1 MTSGAVTSDDVE
13 REIRRLSGWRADQ
26 VSIDRLMV
34 LVNQL
39 AGQAGQDGGA
49 ERPSAGLSLAGV
61 EVPPGQAVQ
70 AEDGTL
76 WLHLGTHQVLPSPTV
91 GRDVHTRMCR
101 LCMGIKDIDAFRKE
115 AHSRGGWRAECR
127 DCENEQRQERK
138 RRHDHQEVP

>member
-1 MTSGAVTSDDVE
+1 MTSADIE
-13 REIRRLSGWRADQ
+13 QEIRRLSGWRADQ
-26 VSIDRLMV
+26 VSIDALMV
-34 LVNQL
+34 LVNRL
-39 AGQAGQDGGA
+39 AGQGAGA

-101 LCMGIKDIDAFRKE
+101 LCMGIKEIDAFRKE
-115 AHSRGGWRAECR
+115 SNSRGGWRAECR
-127 DCENEQRQERK
+127 DCENGQRQERK